1 MFVLIKEF
9 IRKNKKQ
16 TISIIGLVV
25 IIIIVIISLN
35 NPTIKKE
42 EVHEHANATRH
53 QQTHT
58 NEHNR

>member
-25 IIIIVIISLN
+25 IIIIILISSN
-35 NPTIKKE
+35 NSKIKKKKKKL
-42 EVHEHANATRH
+42 N
-53 QQTHT
+53 
-58 NEHNR
+58 